1 MLSELLT
8 KSAPKYP
15 VTIHSTGKTVYFRPF
30 LVREEKALLL
40 ALEENNPQGIMKA
53 ISDIIFSCCEEIK
66 NPLELPIYDIEN
78 LFLQIRAKS
87 VGEVIDLTF
96 KDDDTGELISEKIN
110 IADIKLN
117 GEPSKETLDLN
128 DSLKVTFRYP
138 VLSDFMEETIDLSET
153 EGYYNL
159 IANCLTKIETPEES
173 IDAKT
178 YDTKEVKDFLESMNK
193 TQFTKVLNYFAK
205 MPKLTYTLK
214 YNNANGQEKTIKLE
228 GIQDFFGL
236 PSVTLV

>member
-40 ALEENNPQGIMKA
+40 ALDENNPQGIMKA
-53 ISDIIFSCCEEIK
+53 ISDIIFSCCEDIK

-87 VGEVIDLTF
+87 VGEVIELTF
-96 KDDDTGELISEKIN
+96 KDDDTGELISERIS
-110 IADIKLN
+110 ISDIKLN
-117 GEPSKETLDLN
+117 GKPSNEILDLN
-128 DSLKVTFRYP
+128 EDLKVTFRYP
-138 VLSDFMEETIDLSET
+138 VLNDFMEETVDLSET

-159 IANCLTKIETPEES
+159 ITRCLTKIETPEES
-173 IDAKT
+173 IDTKN
-178 YDTKEVKDFLESMNK
+178 YDIEELKDFLESMNK
-193 TQFTKVLNYFAK
+193 TQFTKVLKYFTK
-205 MPKLTYTLK
+205 MPKLTHTFK
-214 YNNANGQEKTIKLE
+214 YENANGDDKSITLE